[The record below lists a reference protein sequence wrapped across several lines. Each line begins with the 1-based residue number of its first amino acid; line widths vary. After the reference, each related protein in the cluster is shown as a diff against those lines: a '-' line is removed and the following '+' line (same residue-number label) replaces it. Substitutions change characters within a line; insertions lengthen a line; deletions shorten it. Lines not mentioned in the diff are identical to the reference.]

1 MWVGCLSCCAI
12 SSCIRELVQQNP
24 SSLIDPLCSHP
35 GKTTTTVC
43 SSIVFQGLA
52 TAPLF
57 IWRHLWQLICL
68 TTNQDS
74 GLNTQRQSD
83 DDGEAYVLVVLK
95 SRMIMAEV
103 LDLIDKR
110 RHWVAFGFI
119 LRQKMTAASR
129 WNLPACKRPP
139 LFLQIENTG
148 VCTMQPLG
156 RHSLSLHTW
165 AAACTCAPRA
175 RPSLPGVG
183 GRWAAASVGRWLSVC
198 LINDPS
204 ETCPAT
210 LELMYLPR
218 STRTK
223 LCSERKW
230 CQQPLAFTHKK
241 IKIYCHHRRD

>member
-1 MWVGCLSCCAI
+1 
-12 SSCIRELVQQNP
+12 
-24 SSLIDPLCSHP
+24 
-35 GKTTTTVC
+35 
-43 SSIVFQGLA
+43 
-52 TAPLF
+52 
-57 IWRHLWQLICL
+57 
-68 TTNQDS
+68 
-74 GLNTQRQSD
+74 
-83 DDGEAYVLVVLK
+83 
-95 SRMIMAEV
+95 MAEV

-139 LFLQIENTG
+139 FVFANWKHGCVHNAAPGPAQSELAHVSG
-148 VCTMQPLG
+148 SVHVCTEGPAQPVWRG
-156 RHSLSLHTW
+156 S
-165 AAACTCAPRA
+165 
-175 RPSLPGVG
+175 
-183 GRWAAASVGRWLSVC
+183 RWAAASVGRWLSVC

-210 LELMYLPR
+210 LELMCLLPR

-230 CQQPLAFTHKK
+230 CQQPLVTHKK

>member
-1 MWVGCLSCCAI
+1 MKSTCMQTPSFVFANWKHGCMHSAA
-12 SSCIRELVQQNP
+12 
-24 SSLIDPLCSHP
+24 P
-35 GKTTTTVC
+35 G
-43 SSIVFQGLA
+43 
-52 TAPLF
+52 
-57 IWRHLWQLICL
+57 H
-68 TTNQDS
+68 
-74 GLNTQRQSD
+74 
-83 DDGEAYVLVVLK
+83 
-95 SRMIMAEV
+95 
-103 LDLIDKR
+103 
-110 RHWVAFGFI
+110 
-119 LRQKMTAASR
+119 
-129 WNLPACKRPP
+129 
-139 LFLQIENTG
+139 
-148 VCTMQPLG
+148 
-156 RHSLSLHTW
+156 RHSLSLHTQ
-165 AAACTCAPRA
+165 AAACTRAPRA